1 MALKVH
7 KDGDNKNKNV
17 CVSQFTR
24 SSNVN
29 EEKFLGVSLSISQGN
44 LINCFIR
51 AVSEGLIQM
60 TE

>member
-29 EEKFLGVSLSISQGN
+29 NYMRKNFWVSPFPLVKVI
-44 LINCFIR
+44 
-51 AVSEGLIQM
+51 
-60 TE
+60 